1 VELLSM
7 QMLIRRG
14 IASLVRGTMV
24 AGTVA
29 FAVGPQVV
37 PAQELAQSPE
47 ARASGFI
54 DLMAGGQYAQA
65 FELFTPQM
73 KAAMPLDRLSA
84 TWNSLTA
91 QAGPFQ
97 RQIAT
102 SVAPRGVLSVVVV
115 TCAFER
121 ATFDVQVTVNPANL
135 VGGLALR
142 PAVQALTYA
151 PPAYASPTTYKES
164 EVTVGTGQWALPA
177 TLTMP
182 AGPGPVP
189 AVVLV
194 HGSGPG
200 DRDATVGQIK
210 QFKDLALGLASRGIA
225 VLRYDKR
232 TRVHANLMRDLPGLT
247 VKDESIDDAIAA
259 VQLLKSTSGVDQN
272 RIVVLGHS
280 LGGMLV
286 PRIAAAGPPVAGFVV
301 MAGAARPIP
310 QAVVEQARYLAQV
323 DGVISAEEQAQ
334 ISEIEQVMARV
345 DALGPKDASNP
356 ERIFGATASYWLDLR
371 GYDPPAAA
379 AQVKQPMLVLQGERD
394 YQVTMEEF
402 SRWKS
407 ALADR
412 TDVVFHS
419 YATLNHLFV
428 SGTGKRVPAEY
439 NTPGHVSEAV
449 VRDVAT
455 WITALPPRR

>member
-1 VELLSM
+1 MS
-7 QMLIRRG
+7 IRRP
-14 IASLVRGTMV
+14 IASLVRHVLV
-24 AGTVA
+24 AGVVA
-29 FAVGPQVV
+29 FAVSPQVV
-37 PAQELAQSPE
+37 PAQEAARSPE
-47 ARASGFI
+47 ARARAFI
-54 DLMAGGQYAQA
+54 DLMAGGQYALA

-73 KAAMPLDRLSA
+73 KGAMSVDRLGA
-84 TWNSLTA
+84 TWNSLIA

-102 SVAPRGVLSVVVV
+102 SVVPRGVLSVVVV

-135 VGGLALR
+135 VGGLGLR
-142 PAVQALTYA
+142 PATQAVTYA
-151 PPAYASPTTYKES
+151 LPAYASPAAYKES
-164 EVTVGTGQWALPA
+164 EVTIGTGQWALPA

-182 AGPGPVP
+182 VGPSPVP

-200 DRDATVGQIK
+200 DRDATVGQVK

-259 VQLLKSTSGVDQN
+259 VHLLRSTSGVDPN

-310 QAVVEQARYLAQV
+310 QAVVEQARYLAQA
-323 DGVISAEEQAQ
+323 DGAISAEEQAQ
-334 ISEIEQVMARV
+334 IVQIEQVMARV
-345 DALGPKDASNP
+345 DALRPADASSP

-407 ALADR
+407 ALAGR
-412 TDVVFHS
+412 TDVSFHS

-428 SGTGKRVPAEY
+428 AGTGNSLPAEY

-449 VRDVAT
+449 VRDIAT
-455 WITALPPRR
+455 WIMALAPRR

>member
-1 VELLSM
+1 MRMS
-7 QMLIRRG
+7 IRRA
-14 IASLVRGTMV
+14 IASLVRGVLV
-24 AGTVA
+24 AGVVA
-29 FAVGPQVV
+29 FAAGPQVV
-37 PAQELAQSPE
+37 PAQEATQSRE
-47 ARASGFI
+47 ARARAFI

-65 FELFTPQM
+65 FESFAPQM

-102 SVAPRGVLSVVVV
+102 SVVPRGVLSVVVV

-135 VGGLALR
+135 VGGLAIR
-142 PAVQALTYA
+142 PAVQAVMYT
-151 PPAYASPTTYKES
+151 PPAYASPDAYKES
-164 EVTVGTGQWALPA
+164 EVTVGTGQWALPG

-182 AGPGPVP
+182 LGPGPVP

-225 VLRYDKR
+225 VVRYDKR
-232 TRVHANLMRDLPGLT
+232 TRVHADLMRDLPGLT

-259 VQLLKSTSGVDQN
+259 VQVLRSTSGVDPN

-301 MAGAARPIP
+301 MAGAARPIS
-310 QAVVEQARYLAQV
+310 QAVVEQARYLVQV

-334 ISEIEQVMARV
+334 ISELEQMMARV
-345 DALGPKDASNP
+345 DGLGPKDASNP

-379 AQVKQPMLVLQGERD
+379 AQVKEPMLVVQGERD

-407 ALADR
+407 ALAGR

-428 SGTGKRVPAEY
+428 AGTGKSVPAEY
-439 NTPGHVSEAV
+439 NTPGHISEAV
-449 VRDVAT
+449 VRDIAT

>member
-1 VELLSM
+1 MRMS
-7 QMLIRRG
+7 IPRA
-14 IASLVRGTMV
+14 IASLAQGVLV
-24 AGTVA
+24 AGIVA
-29 FAVGPQVV
+29 FAVGPQAVL
-37 PAQELAQSPE
+37 AQEATQSRE
-47 ARASGFI
+47 ARARSFI
-54 DLMAGGQYAQA
+54 ELMAGGQYAQA

-73 KAAMPLDRLSA
+73 KAAMPVDRLSA
-84 TWNSLTA
+84 TWNGLTA

-102 SVAPRGVLSVVVV
+102 SVMPRGVLSVVVV

-135 VGGLALR
+135 VGGLAIR
-142 PAVQALTYA
+142 PSAQAVTYA
-151 PPAYASPTTYKES
+151 PPAYANPDAYRELD
-164 EVTVGTGQWALPA
+164 VTVGTGQWALPG

-182 AGPGPVP
+182 VASGPVP

-210 QFKDLALGLASRGIA
+210 QFKDIALGLASRGIA

-232 TRVHANLMRDLPGLT
+232 TRVHADRMRDLAGLT
-247 VKDESIDDAIAA
+247 VKEESIDDAIAA
-259 VQLLKSTSGVDQN
+259 VQVLRSTSGVDPN

-323 DGVISAEEQAQ
+323 DGAISPEEQAQ
-334 ISEIEQVMARV
+334 LSELEQVMARV
-345 DALGPKDASNP
+345 GALGPKDASNP

-407 ALADR
+407 ALAGR

-419 YATLNHLFV
+419 YASLNHLFV
-428 SGTGKRVPAEY
+428 AGTGKSVPAEY
-439 NTPGHVSEAV
+439 NTPGHISEAV
-449 VRDVAT
+449 VRDIAT
-455 WITALPPRR
+455 WIMALPP